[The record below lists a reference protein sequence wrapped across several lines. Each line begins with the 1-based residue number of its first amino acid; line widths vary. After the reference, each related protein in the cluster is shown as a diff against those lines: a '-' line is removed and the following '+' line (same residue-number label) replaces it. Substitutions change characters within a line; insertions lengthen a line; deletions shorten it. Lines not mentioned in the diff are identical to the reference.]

1 MTRRKKIIT
10 QLGRRKL
17 RLATTWHDDD
27 HTPAPM
33 RRAPPPPNKRP
44 APAIDC
50 PTCGAPLSECARQLA
65 DNGKLF
71 FTMRCGCGY
80 LRIFSEPCEG

>member
-27 HTPAPM
+27 TPAPM